1 MCESS
6 PIDDRKTYQKP
17 RVISLKIARYFAGA
31 TDGDQPALAALGIL
45 DMMANAQRRERRS
58 GGFLANQA
66 KQGLATHDCL
76 R

>member
-6 PIDDRKTYQKP
+6 PIDDRKTCQKP
-17 RVISLKIARYFAGA
+17 RVISPTIARYFAGT
-31 TDGDQPALAALGIL
+31 TDGDQPAPAGLGIL
-45 DMMANAQRRERRS
+45 GMMAYARRRERRS